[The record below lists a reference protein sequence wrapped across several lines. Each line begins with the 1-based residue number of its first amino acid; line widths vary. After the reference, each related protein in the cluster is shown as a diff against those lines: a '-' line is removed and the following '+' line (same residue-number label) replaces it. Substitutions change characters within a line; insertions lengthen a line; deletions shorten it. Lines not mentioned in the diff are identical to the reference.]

1 MVVMGVGFIVLGAFA
16 VYWGRREEKHYYDAL
31 ASRQDLHE
39 YVAHSPKRP
48 EFGALQIGGVISVA
62 LGIVLFIIATV
73 VWL

>member
-1 MVVMGVGFIVLGAFA
+1 MAVMGAGFIALGAFA

-31 ASRQDLHE
+31 VSRHDLHE

-48 EFGALQIGGVISVA
+48 EFGALQIGGAISVA
-62 LGIVLFIIATV
+62 LGMVLLIIATV